1 MVFRRPGV
9 STGVDARD
17 YRKGVSRLAE
27 PAVTAR
33 HPVRLAALSLGQVV
47 SWGILYYALIV
58 AAPAIADDT
67 GWSLVTVTAAFS
79 GGLVVSALAGVGVGR
94 LLDQR
99 GPRVVMTAG
108 ALVGTAG
115 LVIVALAPDPLV
127 FAAGWVVCGFAQSAV
142 LYQAAFTVITR
153 RHGERRHTPLT
164 IVTLA
169 GGLASTVFAPVTA
182 LLLGVLDWRGAFLVL
197 AATLA
202 VITVPLHWFSLE
214 RSWAHL
220 TVHHDDRPGHTVAG
234 VIRTRRFWFLEITM
248 IVLAVS
254 MFSATLTAVPLF
266 TEKGLTFELAAL
278 GLGLIGAGQVI
289 GRLLFLV
296 RPHRTPPWVLLC
308 GVASLAAVSLGVLAA
323 VPGPAWLLIVLGI
336 AAGAVRGAMTL
347 VQASAVADRWGTRN
361 YGAINGAFAAPITI
375 ASALAPAIGPAVAVG
390 TGSFTAMV
398 AVMAGAALVA
408 AVTARFT

>member
-1 MVFRRPGV
+1 MGKV
-9 STGVDARD
+9 SLHV
-17 YRKGVSRLAE
+17 E
-27 PAVTAR
+27 PNVTSR
-33 HPVRLAALSLGQVV
+33 HPVRLAALSFGQVV

-58 AAPAIADDT
+58 AAPAIAEDT

-79 GGLVVSALAGVGVGR
+79 GGLVVSAIAGVMVGR
-94 LLDQR
+94 LLDER
-99 GPRVVMTAG
+99 GPRVVMTTG

-115 LVIVALAPDPLV
+115 LVIVAFAPDPLV
-127 FAAGWVVCGFAQSAV
+127 FAAGWAVCGLAQSSV

-153 RHGERRHTPLT
+153 RHGDRRHTPLT
-164 IVTLA
+164 VVTLA

-182 LLLGVLDWRGAFLVL
+182 LLLGVLDWRGTFLVL

-220 TVHHDDRPGHTVAG
+220 LLRHDGTPAHTVSG

-248 IVLAVS
+248 IVLTVS
-254 MFSATLTAVPLF
+254 MLSATLAAVPLF

-278 GLGLIGAGQVI
+278 GLGLIGAGQLI

-296 RPHRTPPWVLLC
+296 RPHQAPPWVLLC
-308 GVASLAAVSLGVLAA
+308 VVAALAAVSLGALAV
-323 VPGPAWLLIVLGI
+323 VPGPAWLLIVLGVV
-336 AAGAVRGAMTL
+336 AGAVRGAYTL

-361 YGAINGAFAAPITI
+361 YGSINGAFAAPITI
-375 ASALAPAIGPAVAVG
+375 AAALAPAIGPAVAAGV
-390 TGSFTAMV
+390 GSFSGMV
-398 AVMAGAALVA
+398 AVTASAAVLA
-408 AVTARFT
+408 MVTARFT